1 MTKIAH
7 PDFNASSPALADGAA
22 RETYMGWAVII
33 AFFGLFLGWAAMTR
47 VDAAAYASG
56 FITVSGNRQVVQHRG
71 GGTVAQIM
79 VTEGQRVKQG
89 EVLLVLEGES
99 VQAEERSLASQ
110 VIGLQAE
117 RARLV
122 AERQGL
128 STLAVPPEFARLQ
141 GADRAD
147 AMQALALQRS
157 TLHARRATIS
167 NQKLVL
173 GQKSAEL
180 SAQING
186 IEQRITAN
194 NTQFRLFGD
203 ELASLRALTARGFVS
218 VNRLRA
224 LERAQA
230 ALRGETAGLSASIA
244 TSREQISEAELQA
257 LALESQTT
265 KEVSENLRTVAF
277 SLNELLPKYSAAR
290 EALARTLI
298 RSPALGQVVGL
309 KVSTVGGVVAPGE
322 TLMEIVP
329 ERAELVVQVQVTPQD
344 ADNIVVGQPA
354 EIRIAALQGRGRPLL
369 TGKVTKLSADNMVDQ
384 RSGQHFFLAEIGA
397 DPASLAAYRQV
408 VGSKRI
414 KAGLPAQVIVSGR
427 RRTMLEYLLDPL
439 DQALWRSFRET

>member
-1 MTKIAH
+1 MAH
-7 PDFNASSPALADGAA
+7 LDFAPSAPMLADGAV
-22 RETYMGWAVII
+22 RETYIGWAVIT
-33 AFFGLFLGWAAMTR
+33 AFFGLFLGWAALTR

-56 FITVSGNRQVVQHRG
+56 FIAVSGNRQVVQHRS
-71 GGTVAQIM
+71 GGTIAQIM
-79 VTEGQRVKQG
+79 VREGQRVKQG
-89 EVLLVLEGES
+89 DILLVLAGES

-128 STLAVPPEFARLQ
+128 STIVAPSEFARLES
-141 GADRAD
+141 ADRAD
-147 AMQALALQRS
+147 AIQAMTLQRS

-167 NQKLVL
+167 DQKLVL

-180 SAQING
+180 SAQIRG
-186 IEQRITAN
+186 IEQRIAAN
-194 NTQFRLFGD
+194 NTQSRLFGD

-230 ALRGETAGLSASIA
+230 ALGGETAGLSASIA
-244 TSREQISEAELQA
+244 TSREQISEAELQT
-257 LALESQTT
+257 LALESQTI

-290 EALARTLI
+290 EALARTMI

-329 ERAELVVQVQVTPQD
+329 ERAALVVQVQVTPQD
-344 ADNIVVGQPA
+344 ADNITVGQPA

-369 TGKVTKLSADNMVDQ
+369 MGKVTKLSADNMVDQ
-384 RSGQHFFLAEIGA
+384 RSGQHYFSAEIGA
-397 DPASLAAYRQV
+397 DPASLAIYRQA
-408 VGSKRI
+408 VGAKRI